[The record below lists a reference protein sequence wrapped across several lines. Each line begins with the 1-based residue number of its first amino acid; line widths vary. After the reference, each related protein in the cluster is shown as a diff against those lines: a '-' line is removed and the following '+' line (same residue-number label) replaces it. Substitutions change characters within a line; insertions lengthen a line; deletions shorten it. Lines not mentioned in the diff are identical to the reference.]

1 MKSSE
6 VIISVFVPVYNAEKY
21 LKRCVDSI
29 LSQSFSDFEL
39 LLIDDGSSDLSG
51 LFCDEYAI
59 ADKRVSAF
67 HTDNNGV
74 SGARQYGLN
83 IAKGKYIQFI
93 DSDDWIEQDCFE
105 KLFLIAEDKNA
116 DIVISDFYVNSKN
129 NVKIVRQRYTGNLIE
144 DLFTGRV
151 FGGLCHKLVKKA
163 AIDNA
168 SIAFNHQLNFCEDL
182 CFLCELVMKISN
194 VKIIYIGESFYHY
207 CINSIS
213 LTHSKSLKKVLNE
226 EHYINVIQNII
237 PKQPAS
243 WLQCNKISVKW
254 GYLRY
259 GKLSYRKYLEL
270 YPELVLRQKKLK
282 YLIINICK
290 NRICYYI
297 INTIFRII
305 HW

>member
-6 VIISVFVPVYNAEKY
+6 VIISVIVPVYNAEKY

-144 DLFTGRV
+144 DLFTGCV
-151 FGGLCHKLVKKA
+151 FGGLC
-163 AIDNA
+163 
-168 SIAFNHQLNFCEDL
+168 AFNHQLNFCEDL

-213 LTHSKSLKKVLNE
+213 LTHSKSLKKV
-226 EHYINVIQNII
+226 
-237 PKQPAS
+237 
-243 WLQCNKISVKW
+243 
-254 GYLRY
+254 
-259 GKLSYRKYLEL
+259 
-270 YPELVLRQKKLK
+270 
-282 YLIINICK
+282 
-290 NRICYYI
+290 
-297 INTIFRII
+297 
-305 HW
+305 

>member
-6 VIISVFVPVYNAEKY
+6 VIISVIVPVYNAEKY

-116 DIVISDFYVNSKN
+116 NIVISDFYVNSKN
-129 NVKIVRQRYTGNLIE
+129 NVKIVRQWKSHSTLTLLATQ
-144 DLFTGRV
+144 DLPTFLYYMIDPLKSWCWG
-151 FGGLCHKLVKKA
+151 
-163 AIDNA
+163 AI
-168 SIAFNHQLNFCEDL
+168 L
-182 CFLCELVMKISN
+182 
-194 VKIIYIGESFYHY
+194 FYPFK
-207 CINSIS
+207 NSRFS
-213 LTHSKSLKKVLNE
+213 
-226 EHYINVIQNII
+226 
-237 PKQPAS
+237 
-243 WLQCNKISVKW
+243 
-254 GYLRY
+254 
-259 GKLSYRKYLEL
+259 
-270 YPELVLRQKKLK
+270 
-282 YLIINICK
+282 
-290 NRICYYI
+290 
-297 INTIFRII
+297 
-305 HW
+305 

>member
-6 VIISVFVPVYNAEKY
+6 VIISVIVPVYNAEKY

-129 NVKIVRQRYTGNLIE
+129 NVKIVRRRYTGNLIE

-213 LTHSKSLKKVLNE
+213 LTHSKSLKKV
-226 EHYINVIQNII
+226 
-237 PKQPAS
+237 
-243 WLQCNKISVKW
+243 
-254 GYLRY
+254 
-259 GKLSYRKYLEL
+259 
-270 YPELVLRQKKLK
+270 
-282 YLIINICK
+282 
-290 NRICYYI
+290 
-297 INTIFRII
+297 
-305 HW
+305 